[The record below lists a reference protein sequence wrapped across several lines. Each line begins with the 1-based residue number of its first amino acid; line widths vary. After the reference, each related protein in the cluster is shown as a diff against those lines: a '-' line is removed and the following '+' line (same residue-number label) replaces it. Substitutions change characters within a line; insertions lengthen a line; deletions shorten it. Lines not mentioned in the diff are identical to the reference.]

1 MNKRFLFGAV
11 ALAAMFASAG
21 SMAGAP
27 PFAGQATLA
36 KAVAA
41 PSEVNVDGVTWKCE
55 GDKCQ
60 GRAERRSTLDSQ
72 IKECR
77 KVAEA
82 LGELTAYTS
91 RGREMTKNAVDAC
104 NRLATGKEDDA
115 LVANK

>member
-11 ALAAMFASAG
+11 ALAAMFASAS

-27 PFAGQATLA
+27 PFSGEATLA
-36 KAVAA
+36 KAVSAA
-41 PSEVNVDGVTWKCE
+41 SEVQIDGVTWKCE

-60 GRAERRSTLDSQ
+60 GRADRRSTLDSQ

-77 KVAEA
+77 KVAET
-82 LGELTAYTS
+82 LGELTSYSS
-91 RGREMTKNAVDAC
+91 RGRPMTKGSVETC